1 MLRLSLCLVFLSPVI
16 SEAGEVR
23 LRGVHLSG
31 LGFLLLSLVIISLFW
46 ARSYL
51 PPVEVGVS
59 KNFLIFYVL
68 LLALALTIFFSL
80 NRTLKIYIS
89 FELRV
94 LPIFIIIIGWGYQRE
109 RLRAR
114 LSLLFYTLRASMP
127 LLISFLWLG
136 RKMSQTTI
144 FCFIAM
150 GDSNLGRSRWIFSL
164 GVFLAFAVKLPVYGV
179 HLWLPKAHLEA
190 PVVGSIVLAAILLKL
205 GSYGL
210 WLFLPVYFGLSFIL
224 AWASISLVGTFIV
237 RVLCLR
243 LTDLKII
250 IAYSSVG
257 HMGLMVISL
266 LGATRLGIGGAVF
279 LMLAHGARSSAIFLI
294 SYIFYRA
301 NHSRRLLLTKGVLT
315 WCSVVPLFWFLTL
328 IANMAS
334 PPTFNLLAELMVI
347 TRIVLTSKYNVWLII
362 FIVLAR
368 TGYSLIIYSSRVQGK
383 ALVTASL
390 KLVSVAELVILFNH
404 LIWVFLWF

>member
-144 FCFIAM
+144 FLFYSD
-150 GDSNLGRSRWIFSL
+150 G
-164 GVFLAFAVKLPVYGV
+164 
-179 HLWLPKAHLEA
+179 
-190 PVVGSIVLAAILLKL
+190 
-205 GSYGL
+205 GL
-210 WLFLPVYFGLSFIL
+210 
-224 AWASISLVGTFIV
+224 
-237 RVLCLR
+237 
-243 LTDLKII
+243 
-250 IAYSSVG
+250 
-257 HMGLMVISL
+257 
-266 LGATRLGIGGAVF
+266 
-279 LMLAHGARSSAIFLI
+279 
-294 SYIFYRA
+294 
-301 NHSRRLLLTKGVLT
+301 
-315 WCSVVPLFWFLTL
+315 
-328 IANMAS
+328 
-334 PPTFNLLAELMVI
+334 
-347 TRIVLTSKYNVWLII
+347 
-362 FIVLAR
+362 
-368 TGYSLIIYSSRVQGK
+368 
-383 ALVTASL
+383 
-390 KLVSVAELVILFNH
+390 
-404 LIWVFLWF
+404 